1 MVFWFV
7 DVVLLFCGFLLFV
20 DFVLVVFVGGGI
32 VGYVEFVMVVVDVL
46 VVLDL
51 CVWIIVLGIF
61 CGLEIRLVF

>member
-20 DFVLVVFVGGGI
+20 DFLLVVFVGGGI